1 MIPYGRQSISDEDI
15 KAVEDVLR
23 SDWLTQG
30 PAVPRFEQALCAAT
44 GAEFAVAANSATSAL
59 HAACLA
65 LGLGEGGLL
74 WTSPNTFVASAN
86 CGLYCGADV
95 DFVDIDPATRNMSV
109 AALAEK
115 LAATDRVPD
124 IVIPVAFSGRS
135 AEMDEIAA
143 LAKQYG
149 FAIIEDAS
157 HAIGGCFLDAP
168 IGCNDYA
175 DITIFSFHPVKIV
188 TTAEGGAALTNSA
201 ELEARLRLYCSH
213 GVTRDPDL
221 RARTEDPD
229 PWSYDQI
236 ALGYNYRMTDL
247 QAALGAS
254 QMTRLSEFNQAR
266 AALAR
271 RYDMLLQDLPVNCP
285 VADDNRHQ
293 SGWHLYVIELERG
306 INRRGVFE
314 AMRDAGIGVNVHY
327 QPVHTQPYYLERG
340 FAEGDFPNAEAYY
353 AQAISLPLYASLT
366 EAEQD
371 QTVQALA
378 DAIDGAMNG

>member
-30 PAVPRFEQALCAAT
+30 PAVPRFEQALCDAT
-44 GAEFAVAANSATSAL
+44 GAQFAVAANSATSSL

-86 CGLYCGADV
+86 CALYCGADV
-95 DFVDIDPATRNMSV
+95 DFVDIDPVSRNMCV
-109 AALAEK
+109 QALADK
-115 LAATDRVPD
+115 LAAADRLPD
-124 IVIPVAFSGRS
+124 IVVPVAFSGRS
-135 AEMDEIAA
+135 AEMDA
-143 LAKQYG
+143 LAKLANQYG
-149 FAIIEDAS
+149 FAVIEDAS
-157 HAIGGCFLDAP
+157 HAIGGSFMDAA

-221 RARTEDPD
+221 RARTDDPD

-236 ALGYNYRMTDL
+236 ALGYNYRMTDM

-254 QMTRLSEFNQAR
+254 QMAQLPAFNRAR
-266 AALAR
+266 AKLAR
-271 RYDMLLQDLPVNCP
+271 RYDELLADLPVKCP
-285 VADDNRHQ
+285 LPDDNRHK
-293 SGWHLYVIELERG
+293 SGWHLYVVELAQG
-306 INRRGVFE
+306 IDRRKVFE
-314 AMRDAGIGVNVHY
+314 VMRASGIGVNVHY
-327 QPVHTQPYYLERG
+327 QPVHTQPHYQALG
-340 FAEGDFPNAEAYY
+340 FAEGDFPHAENYY
-353 AQAISLPLYASLT
+353 AQAISLPLYATLT

-371 QTVQALA
+371 QVVAALRG
-378 DAIDGAMNG
+378 AIDG